1 MVQEYVLAAPADA
14 SSRTPSRWELRRDH
28 IRIGD
33 KKVFAPA
40 NLRAATENQEY
51 AKLVQHW
58 LQSKYTLRYTG
69 GMVPDVHHITMVS
82 SSVMCAGANRVSS
95 SNEHH
100 QTLLKPLCH
109 RAAEYFATPAQP
121 RPQPSCGCCMRRHPW
136 PSLLKQ
142 PVVLHTTA
150 PALFWTAK

>member
-1 MVQEYVLAAPADA
+1 MVQEYVLAALADA

-40 NLRAATENQEY
+40 NLRAAAENQEY

-58 LQSKYTLRYTG
+58 LQSRYTLRYTG

-82 SSVMCAGANRVSS
+82 SSVMCAGANHVFS
-95 SNEHH
+95 SN
-100 QTLLKPLCH
+100 
-109 RAAEYFATPAQP
+109 
-121 RPQPSCGCCMRRHPW
+121 
-136 PSLLKQ
+136 
-142 PVVLHTTA
+142 
-150 PALFWTAK
+150 